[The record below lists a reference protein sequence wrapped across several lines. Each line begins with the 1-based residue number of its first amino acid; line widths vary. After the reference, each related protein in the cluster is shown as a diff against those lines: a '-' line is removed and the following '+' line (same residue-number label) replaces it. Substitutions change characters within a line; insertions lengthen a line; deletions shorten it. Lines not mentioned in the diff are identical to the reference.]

1 MSMDMIYT
9 KHAEEI
15 GKYLASKLP
24 DVPPHTAQE
33 ISAYIGQKTHILVV
47 DMLREYE
54 NDRSRQEKMIRK
66 RFDHNTNKCLICEHS
81 KWSVCPYVECS
92 AANNFK
98 YYKEKAGE

>member
-1 MSMDMIYT
+1 MGGLIVSMDMVYS

-33 ISAYIGQKTHILVV
+33 IAAYIGQKTHILVV

-54 NDRSRQEKMIRK
+54 REQRRAMKMPR
-66 RFDHNTNKCLICEHS
+66 RNSYPTCSTCAHNEYHMPQCK
-81 KWSVCPYVECS
+81 ECN
-92 AANNFK
+92 ATNNFK
-98 YYKEKAGE
+98 YYTEI

>member
-15 GKYLASKLP
+15 GKYLESKLP

-33 ISAYIGQKTHILVV
+33 IAAYIGQKTHVLVI
-47 DMLREYE
+47 DLLREYE
-54 NDRSRQEKMIRK
+54 KDIRQTEKMRSE
-66 RFDHNTNKCLICEHS
+66 RFRRGVFKCPTCEHN

-92 AANNFK
+92 PENNYK
-98 YYKEKAGE
+98 WYKEKAGE

>member
-1 MSMDMIYT
+1 MSMDMVYS
-9 KHAEEI
+9 KHVEEI

-33 ISAYIGQKTHILVV
+33 IAAYIGQKTHILVV

-54 NDRSRQEKMIRK
+54 REIRRREKMSSARYRSNI
-66 RFDHNTNKCLICEHS
+66 NKCLTCEHN
-81 KWSVCPYVECS
+81 KWSVCPYVECG

-98 YYKEKAGE
+98 HYKEKAGE